1 MGGVVVG
8 VARPRVTERL
18 VGVLGG
24 QAGLAGGG
32 VGGTEGL
39 RLRLDL
45 SYLSNTSRTEEALW
59 TLSDFDVELRLR
71 TSIR

>member
-1 MGGVVVG
+1 MVGG

-39 RLRLDL
+39 RFRLDL
-45 SYLSNTSRTEEALW
+45 CDLSHPRRTQEALG
-59 TLSDFDVELRLR
+59 TGSHFDVELRLR
-71 TSIR
+71 ASVG